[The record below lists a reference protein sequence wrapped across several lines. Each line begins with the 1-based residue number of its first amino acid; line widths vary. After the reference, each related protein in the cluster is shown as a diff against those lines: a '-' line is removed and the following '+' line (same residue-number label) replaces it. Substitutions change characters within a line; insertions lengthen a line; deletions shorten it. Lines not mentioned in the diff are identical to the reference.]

1 MKEFV
6 GLRAKTYN
14 YVLDDGCEAK
24 KAEGTKSFIKRK
36 LRFEN
41 YRNYLEATQLD
52 NKIIYPKKSEII
64 VDNLKK
70 NHKELMKTIN

>member
-1 MKEFV
+1 MVVK
-6 GLRAKTYN
+6 L
-14 YVLDDGCEAK
+14 K

>member
-1 MKEFV
+1 MK
-6 GLRAKTYN
+6 L
-14 YVLDDGCEAK
+14 K
-24 KAEGTKSFIKRK
+24 KAEGIKSFIKRK

-70 NHKELMKTIN
+70 IIKNS